1 MTSNLNLKL
10 KTAFRKPPA
19 PPPSPI
25 AAPASVL
32 GATVPISL
40 YREISA
46 DLHITRTD
54 LDALKTQ
61 NQELTRHNQ
70 QLRLEIERVVQTALR
85 LRQVADVSNGSGAI
99 ALEMFEE
106 QAPSTLQA
114 SEARLMLESAA
125 IGNLTPLTASARP
138 LVIEQDSQLRGAA
151 KSDAVAEVNTWWL
164 IAVICLIVLSA
175 FGTGFLLVRPLLPS
189 R

>member
-19 PPPSPI
+19 PPPSPVSPNPI
-25 AAPASVL
+25 Q

-46 DLHITRTD
+46 DLHSTRSD
-54 LDALKTQ
+54 LESLKTQ
-61 NQELTRHNQ
+61 NHELVRNNQ
-70 QLRLEIERVVQTALR
+70 QLRLEIERVVQTALH
-85 LRQVADVSNGSGAI
+85 LRQVADSSSATGAI
-99 ALEMFEE
+99 AIELFAPQAERAEQGDAASLLLENS
-106 QAPSTLQA
+106 PTG
-114 SEARLMLESAA
+114 RV
-125 IGNLTPLTASARP
+125 TPLAP
-138 LVIEQDSQLRGAA
+138 ENKLIIEQDSKPRSQVKSEAA
-151 KSDAVAEVNTWWL
+151 TEISTWWL